1 MHTETA
7 ICLQA
12 LAFLLLFGWSTLAVV
27 AVLRLRRRTLTAP
40 PRFEAITVLKP
51 LSGLDPAL
59 ETNLSSFFEQDHP
72 AYEIVFGIQRADD
85 PALTVARRLKLRY
98 PHVPCRI
105 VVHDRAG
112 MNPKVSNLRAM
123 LDAVRHDW
131 IVVSDSNVCVRSHWL
146 QELATVADQP
156 GTGLVFNPIAGDFGP
171 SIGAQLEALQLNTIA
186 AAGYSVATE
195 ILGHPAV
202 LGKSM
207 LFRRSVFESLG
218 GFESVAS
225 LLAED
230 YVIGRMFSSAGYRV
244 RIAPTPARNVQA
256 VSVRQFLAR
265 QLRWAMLRCRLQ
277 PVAFAVEPLL
287 GPLPLIALGAVSGD
301 AHLPLAAA
309 AGAICLIRDAVL
321 LSWMRVDAATPRRQV
336 TNWLAHITSGLALG
350 ALREI
355 LMIAV
360 WAAAPFVRHV
370 CWRGHRLRLSA
381 GTRLYLERPLANAT
395 LCHVE

>member
-1 MHTETA
+1 MQPELA
-7 ICLQA
+7 IYLQT
-12 LAFLLLFGWSTLAVV
+12 LAFLLLVGWSSLAIL
-27 AVLRLRRRTLTAP
+27 AVLRLRTRTLSIP
-40 PRFEAITVLKP
+40 PSFEPVTILKP

-85 PALTVARRLKLRY
+85 PALDVARRLKLRY

-123 LDAVRHDW
+123 LHEVRHDW
-131 IVVSDSNVCVRSHWL
+131 IAISDSNVCVRSHWL
-146 QELATVADQP
+146 QELATVASQP
-156 GTGLVFNPIAGDFGP
+156 DTGLVFNPIAADFGP
-171 SIGAQLEALQLNTIA
+171 SLGAQLEALQLNTIA

-195 ILGHPAV
+195 LLGHPAV

-230 YVIGRMFSSAGYRV
+230 YVIGRMFSTAGYRV
-244 RIAPTPARNVQA
+244 RIAPTPARTAPA
-256 VSVRQFLAR
+256 VSVHQFLAR

-277 PVAFAVEPLL
+277 PLAFAIEPLL
-287 GPLPLIALGAVSGD
+287 GPLPLLALGALTGQT
-301 AHLPLAAA
+301 HLPLAAA
-309 AGAICLIRDAVL
+309 AGAICLLRDAVL
-321 LSWMRVDAATPRRQV
+321 LFWMRTDGVSPRQM
-336 TNWLAHITSGLALG
+336 TNWLARITSGLALG

-360 WAAAPFVRHV
+360 WAAAPFMRHV
-370 CWRGHRLRLSA
+370 SWRGHRLRLSA
-381 GTRLYLERPLANAT
+381 GTRLYVEHPLANAT